1 MSSLQELTVPYN
13 GQEFLDIDTLLLALH
28 DWAVKEKFSFRTEK
42 REAGRASWTCL
53 EDGCP

>member
-1 MSSLQELTVPYN
+1 VPYN

-42 REAGRASWTCL
+42 REARRVS
-53 EDGCP
+53 